1 MNSTFFDKVTELLA
15 NFDAKELQSEIDSIE
30 VRRQAYKVFRDEQKR
45 GNTDYQKLFAAVG
58 GKGWYN
64 LLQCG
69 NKDLIEK
76 LTKMH
81 TAKIELRNAKIAKK
95 FQDAGLKEII
105 SADEIFSSD
114 GFNGKWNFET
124 DAGIKTVRIEV
135 ILAGGYNIQTL
146 HNRVLVKI
154 K

>member
-1 MNSTFFDKVTELLA
+1 MNNVFFDKVTQVLA
-15 NFDAKELQSEIDSIE
+15 DFDAKELQSEIDSIK
-30 VRRQAYKVFRDEQKR
+30 VRREAYKNFWNEQKPGR
-45 GNTDYQKLFAAVG
+45 ADYQKLFAAVG

-64 LLQCG
+64 LLQWG
-69 NKDLIEK
+69 DQDLAEK

-114 GFNGKWNFET
+114 GFNGKWNFDT

>member
-1 MNSTFFDKVTELLA
+1 MNTFFDKVTKLLE
-15 NFDAKELQSEIDSIE
+15 NFDAKELQSEIDSIK
-30 VRRQAYKVFRDEQKR
+30 VRREAYKTAWNEQKP
-45 GNTDYQKLFAAVG
+45 GNRDYQKLFAAVG

-64 LLQCG
+64 LLQWG
-69 NKDLIEK
+69 DQDLAEK

-81 TAKIELRNAKIAKK
+81 TAKVEMRNAKIAKK

-105 SADEIFSSD
+105 SADEVYSAD
-114 GFNGKWNFET
+114 GFNGKWVFDT
-124 DAGIKTVRIEV
+124 DAGTKTVRIEV
-135 ILAGGYNIQTL
+135 ILAGGYNIQAL